1 MASLKARWCFYIL
14 GLIAAATL
22 SACSTGD
29 KSSSTPAGPLSGRV
43 TVDGSATVFPLFQ
56 AMAAGFR
63 ETNPAV
69 EFAIEFSGTGG
80 DFKKFCA
87 GQVDVTGA
95 SRPIKSAEDE
105 QCKSQHIQYMEVPV
119 AFDSLAV
126 VVNPKNTFVD
136 CLTVNELKSVW
147 EPGAEGKK
155 TQWKHIRASF
165 PAQPLELFG
174 PGRASGTFDY
184 FTLAIV
190 GSETSSCRDYTQS
203 EDDMVI
209 MPSNAVT
216 NVALS

>member
-1 MASLKARWCFYIL
+1 MANLKTRWSVYLL
-14 GLIAAATL
+14 GLVAVATL
-22 SACSTGD
+22 SACSAGD

-80 DFKKFCA
+80 GFKKFCA

-105 QCKSQHIQYMEVPV
+105 QCKSRRIQYIKVPV
-119 AFDSLAV
+119 AFDSLTV

-147 EPGAEGKK
+147 EPGGAPMWLSMSFRVAAGCK
-155 TQWKHIRASF
+155 TSRRAKHQVCNPSGVRAAARQRSGD
-165 PAQPLELFG
+165 A
-174 PGRASGTFDY
+174 GRA
-184 FTLAIV
+184 I
-190 GSETSSCRDYTQS
+190 
-203 EDDMVI
+203 
-209 MPSNAVT
+209 
-216 NVALS
+216 